1 MKIKEKMKVNG
12 EKKNII
18 PIKLEQ
24 NKGITLIALVVT
36 IIVLLILAGVS
47 IQMLVGEGGILTN
60 AREAARKTN
69 QADAKERIELEIAE
83 TMLEYHD
90 LTAEGLNKNLAAH
103 IPGLTHEGRSL
114 TENPINELP
123 AIVELDGYVFQ
134 IDENGKVT
142 AIDGIALS
150 KSNLELQILTHNG
163 STEYGKETLTATLI
177 GITGNITWSTEGQ
190 DVIDVSPTE
199 GASATITAKKAGTAK
214 VTATCSGRTAE
225 CNVTVKEVEAVTS
238 ITLDPTTKT
247 INEGD
252 ELKITATVE
261 GTEDLT
267 WDWEKTSGETSLT
280 ITPSG
285 DGKKICT
292 VVAQGAGVAKVKAKS
307 SQTEAM
313 CTITVE
319 SPYIDNSY
327 VQYDVGYTD
336 VYTGTEYTKNTGWRA
351 ITNLSSYE
359 EAGEYRG
366 KVDIISTGIPAKLY
380 YYYRDVKNF
389 EIENELSN
397 VTKGKWAGNQEQREE
412 FATEYFGDSSNKDN
426 YNVYAAAG
434 LLNNFKNIVFK
445 VTGTGNAFA
454 DSSTYNYGGFI
465 NIVTDGKVAVAS
477 EEPTGEELFEA
488 NIASGKIDG
497 IRSVHLGDI
506 KGSNTKDTE
515 TGTITS
521 DSDKRP
527 GLFTLQNYT
536 PDKHTTGYYWL
547 ASAYTSNINSGVC
560 LVNYDGS
567 IYNSDHP
574 AEGVRPVVS
583 ISNVH
588 MKLRGHVWE
597 IIDN

>member
-1 MKIKEKMKVNG
+1 MKETLEKRA
-12 EKKNII
+12 
-18 PIKLEQ
+18 

-36 IIVLLILAGVS
+36 IIVLLILAGIS

-60 AREAARKTN
+60 AREASRKTN

-83 TMLEYHD
+83 SMLEYND
-90 LTAEGLNKNLAAH
+90 LTVEGLNKHLAAH
-103 IPGLTHEGRSL
+103 IPDLTHEGENL
-114 TENPINELP
+114 TDNPIEDFP
-123 AIVELDGYVFQ
+123 AIVELDGFVFQ
-134 IDENGKVT
+134 VDENGKVT

-150 KSNLELQILTHNG
+150 KSDLELQILTHNG
-163 STEYGKETLTATLI
+163 ETTNGSETLTATLI
-177 GITGNITWSTEGQ
+177 GISGKITWSKEGEAIEIEEQ
-190 DVIDVSPTE
+190 DGGT
-199 GASATITAKKAGTAK
+199 SAKITAKQAGTAK

-225 CNVTVKEVEAVTS
+225 CNVTVKNVEAVTS
-238 ITLDPTTKT
+238 ITLDPTTAT

-292 VVAQGAGVAKVKAKS
+292 VVAQGAGTATVTAKATYASEAK
-307 SQTEAM
+307 
-313 CTITVE
+313 CTITVK

-327 VQYDVGYTD
+327 VQYDVAYND
-336 VYTGTEYTKNTGWRA
+336 VYTGTLYTKNTGWRA
-351 ITNLSSYE
+351 ITDLKGYE
-359 EAGEYRG
+359 AKGEYRG
-366 KVDIISTGIPAKLY
+366 PVDIISTGIPAKLY
-380 YYYRDVKNF
+380 YYYSGVKSF
-389 EIENELSN
+389 AIEEELSN
-397 VTKGKWAGNQEQREE
+397 VTKGKWAGNEEQREK
-412 FATEYFGDSSNKDN
+412 FATEYFGESSNKEN

-445 VTGTGNAFA
+445 VTGTKDTLYSNSGDAFG
-454 DSSTYNYGGFI
+454 SSDTRNYGGYI
-465 NIVTDGKVAVAS
+465 EIKKNGTKVEAS
-477 EEPTGEELFEA
+477 DTTTGEDLFEA
-488 NIASGKIDG
+488 NIASGTIEE

-547 ASAYTSNINSGVC
+547 ASPYPSDANYVRSVNYNGNINYSHG
-560 LVNYDGS
+560 NA
-567 IYNSDHP
+567 H
-574 AEGVRPVVS
+574 GVRPVVS

-588 MKLRGHVWE
+588 MKLNGHVWE
-597 IIDN
+597 IIN